1 MNKIEQCW
9 VIQRDD
15 GKFMMSRPYEIA
27 RFSSKIAYS
36 EFCLEKQSAEDFI
49 RRFNLQNCRP
59 VKVKIEVVGEDE

>member
-1 MNKIEQCW
+1 MSKTEYGW
-9 VIQRDD
+9 VIQRFD
-15 GKFMMSRPYEIA
+15 GLFMMSCPYEIA

-59 VKVKIEVVGEDE
+59 VKCEIRVVGE